1 MAIHGLTTSWSIKDY
16 FYARYGNIFYMIL
29 KGSNHEQP
37 PVQPGVMRGNERFHD
52 GEAVELFGMHWITN
66 PEK

>member
-29 KGSNHEQP
+29 KGSNHE
-37 PVQPGVMRGNERFHD
+37 
-52 GEAVELFGMHWITN
+52 
-66 PEK
+66 